1 MSFSTHTSRKRVVCF
16 NSLQRVEARQVHE
29 AKAQNGEVDQR
40 FRRVQ
45 RREEPLYLGG
55 CIT

>member
-1 MSFSTHTSRKRVVCF
+1 VVF
-16 NSLQRVEARQVHE
+16 FIALQRVEARQVHE